1 MGELDDAARRLL
13 QEMGYQAEGN
23 PTLDVL
29 PREAAKNLDL
39 VPSSPKYQAA
49 LNHLIALGDVE
60 RKAPADSDL
69 LGQSLYQLTR
79 QGLQRTRELRW
90 WH

>member
-1 MGELDDAARRLL
+1 MGEINDTARRLL

-23 PTLDVL
+23 TTLDVL
-29 PREAAKNLDL
+29 PGEAAKNLDL

-60 RKAPADSDL
+60 RKVPADFPADLDL
-69 LGQSLYQLTR
+69 LGQNL
-79 QGLQRTRELRW
+79 
-90 WH
+90 